1 MKKTH
6 SHYGPTNTHVP
17 ITVTGME
24 YFGPEQNAEDIETIV
39 RNEDNSLHI
48 LGRFQGLWDG
58 ELDDAIT
65 TATKVTYADH
75 YELKDYLYEVEDLD
89 NYPTLQKMPEVLG
102 FVKNKYHAQ
111 IQMQRPGC
119 VMTKHFDP
127 ESIFAS
133 WGNKNC
139 IRVLVALAHWEYGQL
154 ICFNNTILTNWN
166 KGEVIY
172 CDFPNTWHY
181 TANCSWH
188 SRPLLQISG
197 VASDTLL
204 NAVKNKE
211 YKIFKV

>member
-58 ELDDAIT
+58 ELDEAIT

-75 YELKDYLYEVEDLD
+75 YELKDYLYEVQNLD
-89 NYPTLQKMPEVLG
+89 SYPTLQRMPKVLG
-102 FVKNKYHAQ
+102 FVKHKYHAQ
-111 IQMQRPGC
+111 IQMQRPG
-119 VMTKHFDP
+119 
-127 ESIFAS
+127 
-133 WGNKNC
+133 
-139 IRVLVALAHWEYGQL
+139 
-154 ICFNNTILTNWN
+154 
-166 KGEVIY
+166 IY